1 MSFATSPKTK
11 LTQQY
16 ITLLRLSSESW
27 EDKYPNECLLWP
39 KCVLRERKQQAFDA
53 AYCDFLSIMMLK
65 RLPVN

>member
-27 EDKYPNECLLWP
+27 EDKYPNECLLW
-39 KCVLRERKQQAFDA
+39 L
-53 AYCDFLSIMMLK
+53 
-65 RLPVN
+65 